1 MALDNLPPKSHL
13 EVIEAALQ
21 HLLFCHCVPLEGAN
35 FKPAQAAV
43 PITKGHDGHQ
53 DKSDQSLS
61 GGSGSTGSPPFI
73 AASPG
78 SPTCRQLAQ
87 VLSSS

>member
-1 MALDNLPPKSHL
+1 VELRYRIDQPLCGMALDNLPPKSHL

-43 PITKGHDGHQ
+43 PITKAMTGIRINAINRSPVEVVDG
-53 DKSDQSLS
+53 
-61 GGSGSTGSPPFI
+61 
-73 AASPG
+73 
-78 SPTCRQLAQ
+78 
-87 VLSSS
+87 